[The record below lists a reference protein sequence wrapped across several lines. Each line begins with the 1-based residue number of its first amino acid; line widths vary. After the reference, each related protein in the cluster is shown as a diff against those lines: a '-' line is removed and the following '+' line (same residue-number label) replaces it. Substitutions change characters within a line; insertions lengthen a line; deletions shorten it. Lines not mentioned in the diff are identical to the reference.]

1 MLALSVQ
8 HYVAYSWNVST
19 DWSSSSSA
27 FWTELHSSQRGGGG
41 LNTEVF
47 KGGLVLSHLDAA
59 ADAGPESQLVSTP
72 AALETRGGLME
83 ARWACRLQRFPPRR
97 LRVSADRRHISSF
110 WFVLHWRRFS
120 RSRIFR
126 EMTYWSTSYWYKSKL
141 HFRPLTP

>member
-1 MLALSVQ
+1 MSVLIEAALLLPSGQNFIPVREEGG
-8 HYVAYSWNVST
+8 V
-19 DWSSSSSA
+19 
-27 FWTELHSSQRGGGG
+27 GGG

-110 WFVLHWRRFS
+110 WFVLH
-120 RSRIFR
+120 
-126 EMTYWSTSYWYKSKL
+126 
-141 HFRPLTP
+141 